1 MKLPDAST
9 PADFL
14 FSPFFC
20 KEHTMTLNTDQL
32 SRRLS
37 WSGIL
42 AGLVMGV
49 VTTLTIIALG
59 TVITALTGLTL
70 SGVGIAAVIWS
81 AIAALVGAY
90 AAGLT
95 AVRASAP
102 ATRNSDGIAAMTH
115 DDATLTGLVTAG
127 LLILASTLFATNA
140 ASAVLGTTATA
151 GAAAGA
157 AVAQDPQAQNVIG
170 NISQDDIEALIAD
183 NSPNLTREQVSAT
196 GNVVGGIVRRAQYDL
211 GDQDVTTIGDFAKA
225 RTDYIKKALSGEQFV
240 TRLERQGLS
249 NAEAREVQTTINN
262 TVNRVETQAQ
272 QAAKVAEDNA
282 RIAARNTGLS
292 WLLASGLTLLA
303 TVMGARSAATT
314 RRGVV
319 TTVNTTTTRR

>member
-1 MKLPDAST
+1 
-9 PADFL
+9 
-14 FSPFFC
+14 
-20 KEHTMTLNTDQL
+20 MTLNTDQL

-59 TVITALTGLTL
+59 TLITALTGLTL

-127 LLILASTLFATNA
+127 LLILASTLFAVNSASRLLGTATSA

-262 TVNRVETQAQ
+262 TVNRVQNQAQ

>member
-1 MKLPDAST
+1 
-9 PADFL
+9 
-14 FSPFFC
+14 
-20 KEHTMTLNTDQL
+20 MTLNTDHL

-59 TVITALTGLTL
+59 TVITALTGLSLT
-70 SGVGIAAVIWS
+70 GVGIAAAIWT
-81 AIAALVGAY
+81 ALAALIGAY

-102 ATRNSDGIAAMTH
+102 ATHNSDGLAAMTP

-127 LLILASTLFATNA
+127 LLILASTLFAVNSASRLLGTATSA
-140 ASAVLGTTATA
+140 ASSVLGTAATA
-151 GAAAGA
+151 GAAAGTA
-157 AVAQDPQAQNVIG
+157 AAQDPQAQNVLG
-170 NISQDDIEALIAD
+170 SISQDDIEALIAD

-196 GNVVGGIVRRAQYDL
+196 GNVVSGIVRRAQYDL
-211 GDQDVTTIGDFAKA
+211 GDQDVTSIADFAKA

-240 TRLERQGLS
+240 TRLQRQGLS
-249 NAEAREVQTTINN
+249 DAEAREVQATLNK

-272 QAAKVAEDNA
+272 QAAKTAEANA
-282 RIAARNTGLS
+282 RVAARNTGLS
-292 WLLASGLTLLA
+292 WLLGSGLTLLA
-303 TVMGARSAATT
+303 TVMGARSAATS
-314 RRGVV
+314 RRLLASAPVK
-319 TTVNTTTTRR
+319 TTTTTTKKR